1 MGNQRRRALMES
13 SDSKVQ
19 EAVDVWAMDVMVW
32 LRDAVRARAFDV
44 IAQRMEDVISAFM
57 VTVRPQF
64 RKLVLEVIKEVV
76 ACLRQRS

>member
-1 MGNQRRRALMES
+1 MES